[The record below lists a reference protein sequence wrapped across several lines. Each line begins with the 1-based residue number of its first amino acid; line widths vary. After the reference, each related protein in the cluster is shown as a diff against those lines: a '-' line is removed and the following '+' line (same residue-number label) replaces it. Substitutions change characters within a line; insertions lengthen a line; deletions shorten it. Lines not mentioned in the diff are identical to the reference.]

1 VSEET
6 SVNTATVKVV
16 QGPLVAPVL
25 SRVVGM
31 LAARAQCPVDRL
43 DDALLVA
50 DAIAA
55 HAPRRS
61 IDGRVTV
68 RLTADGEGLELRVE
82 ELSTGGGEGLIADA
96 ALPGVGNVL
105 ERIADDVHT
114 DGLELRVQELSDG
127 GGDGLIEDAAL
138 PGVGNVLERIADDVH
153 VEDNDLIVRLSFG

>member
-6 SVNTATVKVV
+6 AVNTATVKVV

-61 IDGRVTV
+61 ADGHVTV
-68 RLTADGEGLELRVE
+68 RLTAGGDGLELRVL
-82 ELSTGGGEGLIADA
+82 ELAPGGGDGLIADA

-105 ERIADDVHT
+105 ERIADDVHVEA
-114 DGLELRVQELSDG
+114 DELV
-127 GGDGLIEDAAL
+127 
-138 PGVGNVLERIADDVH
+138 
-153 VEDNDLIVRLSFG
+153 VRLSFA

>member
-1 VSEET
+1 VT
-6 SVNTATVKVV
+6 QGTTVNTATVKVI

-61 IDGRVTV
+61 ADGHVTV
-68 RLTADGEGLELRVE
+68 RLTA
-82 ELSTGGGEGLIADA
+82 GG
-96 ALPGVGNVL
+96 
-105 ERIADDVHT
+105 
-114 DGLELRVQELSDG
+114 DGLELRVLDLVAG
-127 GGDGLIEDAAL
+127 GGDGLVTDAAL

-153 VEDNDLIVRLSFG
+153 VVDDELVVRLSFG

>member
-1 VSEET
+1 MS
-6 SVNTATVKVV
+6 NAATVRVV

-55 HAPRRS
+55 HAPGHSRNNH
-61 IDGRVTV
+61 VTV
-68 RLTADGEGLELRVE
+68 ELLSEDDGLELRV
-82 ELSTGGGEGLIADA
+82 LDLRTDGGDGLLADA

-105 ERIADDVHT
+105 ERIADDV
-114 DGLELRVQELSDG
+114 R
-127 GGDGLIEDAAL
+127 
-138 PGVGNVLERIADDVH
+138 
-153 VEDNDLIVRLSFG
+153 VEDDSLVVRLSFA

>member
-1 VSEET
+1 
-6 SVNTATVKVV
+6 VNTATVKVV

-55 HAPRRS
+55 HAPGRS
-61 IDGRVTV
+61 ADGHVTV
-68 RLTADGEGLELRVE
+68 RLSAGPEGLELRV
-82 ELSTGGGEGLIADA
+82 LDLQSGGGDGLVADA

-105 ERIADDVHT
+105 ERIADDV
-114 DGLELRVQELSDG
+114 R
-127 GGDGLIEDAAL
+127 
-138 PGVGNVLERIADDVH
+138 
-153 VEDNDLIVRLSFG
+153 VEDDDLVVRLSFS